1 MVIAT
6 FAAGCFWGVEAAF
19 QQVPGV
25 LATRVGYTG
34 GSMPDPTY
42 PDVCSDKTGHAEAV
56 QLEYDPDQVSYRQL
70 LEVFFQFHNPTELN
84 RQGPDE
90 GTQYRSVIFYGSETE
105 REQATRMIEEIDA
118 SGKYSSPVVTAVVPA
133 AEFWPAEE
141 YHQSYYLKIG
151 RRYSG
156 L

>member
-1 MVIAT
+1 MAIAT

-42 PDVCSDKTGHAEAV
+42 QDVCSDKTGHAEAV

-90 GTQYRSVIFYGSETE
+90 GTQYRSVIFYESEAE
-105 REQATRMIEEIDA
+105 REQAIRMIERIDA
-118 SGKYSSPVVTAVVPA
+118 SGKYSSPVVTAVVPS